1 LCETLKMNGEE
12 NTNDQISVRFLN
24 RLNVYLSSNRFYE
37 AHQTYRALATRWTQ
51 QRKFS
56 SLLPILYESVGKF
69 SEKGQNLIAE
79 DMAGLYV
86 VALKA
91 SKSPINCSVI
101 SNLKSIFQWMIL
113 NCKSDS
119 QERFLNQI
127 LEWSLEVSPEYPRG
141 HPDLHRMYVEVYH
154 ERCNFHSS
162 IFHIMLTEDG
172 QYIGKYL
179 AECFL
184 KYGVPS
190 ELDIFITQF
199 LLRYLCNDG
208 EKSVAS
214 DILNTYFDIAVN
226 RPKKYPLHSFL
237 WLLLICLETKSLP
250 FFKFLLKYYGS
261 SLSRDPLFTEYLDK
275 ISKRYFGVPLQE
287 NNRTSN
293 FFGNIVRRMFLN
305 DANDATSSTVAQLA
319 SGDAN
324 NAKSNNIPVSK
335 PSSSSSTASSS
346 QFKTFH
352 DDDALD

>member
-1 LCETLKMNGEE
+1 LCETVRMNGEE
-12 NTNDQISVRFLN
+12 DTHDQISVRFLN
-24 RLNVYLSSNRFYE
+24 RLDVYLSSNKFYD

-86 VALKA
+86 AALKA
-91 SKSPINCSVI
+91 SKSPINSSVI

-113 NCKSDS
+113 NCKSES
-119 QERFLNQI
+119 QERFLSQI
-127 LEWSLEVSPEYPRG
+127 LDWSLEVSPEYPRG
-141 HPDLHRMYVEVYH
+141 HPNLHRMYVEVYH
-154 ERCNFHSS
+154 EARNFHSS
-162 IFHIMLTEDG
+162 IFHIMLIDDG

-179 AECFL
+179 AECYS
-184 KYGVPS
+184 KYAFPS

-214 DILNTYFDIAVN
+214 DILNTYFELLVH

-261 SLSRDPLFTEYLDK
+261 SLNRDPLFAEYLDK

-287 NNRTSN
+287 NNRSSN
-293 FFGNIVRRMFLN
+293 FFGNIVRQIFCN
-305 DANDATSSTVAQLA
+305 DGNDATSSTVGQLA
-319 SGDAN
+319 SRDV
-324 NAKSNNIPVSK
+324 NAKPNNIPVSK

-346 QFKTFH
+346 KVKTFH
-352 DDDALD
+352 DDEALD

>member
-1 LCETLKMNGEE
+1 MNGEE
-12 NTNDQISVRFLN
+12 NTDDQMSVRFLN
-24 RLNVYLSSNRFYE
+24 RLNVYLSSNKFYE

-101 SNLKSIFQWMIL
+101 SNLKSIFQWMIR
-113 NCKSDS
+113 NFKSDS

-184 KYGVPS
+184 KYGVQS

-199 LLRYLCNDG
+199 LLRN
-208 EKSVAS
+208 EVFAIFQISFE
-214 DILNTYFDIAVN
+214 IL
-226 RPKKYPLHSFL
+226 R
-237 WLLLICLETKSLP
+237 
-250 FFKFLLKYYGS
+250 
-261 SLSRDPLFTEYLDK
+261 
-275 ISKRYFGVPLQE
+275 RYFGVPLQE

-293 FFGNIVRRMFLN
+293 FLGNIVRRMFRN
-305 DANDATSSTVAQLA
+305 DANDATSSTVAQMA

-324 NAKSNNIPVSK
+324 NVNSNNIPVAK
-335 PSSSSSTASSS
+335 PSSSSSTAISTPFENVAEENLNFTPLQGTKEDFLLNCFFYGTVTSLKY
-346 QFKTFH
+346 FEVNYI
-352 DDDALD
+352 